1 MRCPNCDCQNPDA
14 AKFCDACGTPLP
26 LGCPACGAPNRTSAK
41 FCNACG
47 AALDQQTRPNVAPSN
62 ETDGPKPVDL
72 AFALGTAV
80 EPQAVPEGERK
91 MVTALFVDIIG
102 STELGQ
108 DLDPEEARAIIDPA
122 LALMIDAVRRYDG
135 YVVQSTGDGIFALF
149 GAPVAREDH
158 PQRTLYTAMRMQDE
172 IRRYSARLRAE
183 GRPPIQIR
191 AGANSGEVVVRTIK
205 TGATHTE
212 YTPIGHTVNLASRLQ
227 SLATAGSTVISDST
241 RKLVEG
247 YFALRPLG
255 PAHVKGISEPI
266 TVHEV
271 VGLGPLRTRLQRS
284 AGRGLSKFVGRERE
298 NEALKHAAAR
308 AQSGAGQI
316 VAVVA
321 EPGVG
326 KSRLFFEFKAEVQS
340 EWTVLEAFSISHGK
354 GSAYLPIVQLLHSYF
369 EIAGED
375 SVLARRE
382 KVAAK
387 IRALDPDLESG
398 LPYLHALLEI
408 ADDKD
413 RLAGMDAQLR
423 KSRTLDAV
431 ARLFLTE
438 SVDRPLLLMV
448 EDLHWLDDESQ
459 ALLDRVADLISGSRV
474 LLLVS
479 YRPEYAHRWGDK
491 AWCSRLRLE
500 SLSGDSADEMLS
512 TILGDSRA
520 LAPLKELIITT
531 TGGVPFFMEETV
543 QALFDEGALERQN
556 GTLKLIRPLGLLR
569 IPPTVQ
575 AILAAR
581 IDRLHN
587 DEKNLLQTLAI
598 LGREFVLSLA
608 RAVAGKSE
616 DELERLIAKLQLGEF
631 VYEQPSIADVEYTFK
646 HALTQEVAYNSVLLE
661 RRKQLHEHVGNA
673 IETIYTASLDD
684 HLAELAH
691 HFSRS
696 GNQVKAV
703 EYLQL
708 AGTQAMARGALPQ
721 AIRDFEHA
729 LGLLKAFPS
738 NPERDKLELQLLNPL
753 GTAYIA
759 ARGYA
764 APEVGPV
771 FVHARELC
779 ERIGQPTQL
788 FAVVWGNFAWHVVR
802 GEMGLSM
809 DIAREANELAER
821 FDDPGIWMEA
831 LFLLGVTLFYRGD
844 FIGALTQY
852 EKALSHYD
860 DRERTRLWALRVGE
874 DAGITHRCYL
884 SLALWQLGYPEQAL
898 RANQEMRRLARSI
911 EHPFSL
917 AYAQHHT
924 SWLYHQLG
932 LAAET
937 KAASEEGLQT
947 TSEQGFA
954 MFNATANLYQAAGV
968 LLEGRPNDALPLL
981 TRGLEAY
988 RATGAGLALPYY
1000 LSILGDAYIQAGRL
1014 DDARHPLED
1023 GLAIAERT
1031 DELCQKAELYRL
1043 KGELAL
1049 RTGSQNGDAEAH
1061 FRAAIGTARH
1071 QLSKAWELRA
1081 TTSLARLCKQQGRR
1095 DEARQ
1100 MLSDTYG
1107 WFTEGFDTPDLK
1119 AAKSLLDELD
1129 ALAV

>member
-1 MRCPNCDCQNPDA
+1 
-14 AKFCDACGTPLP
+14 
-26 LGCPACGAPNRTSAK
+26 
-41 FCNACG
+41 
-47 AALDQQTRPNVAPSN
+47 
-62 ETDGPKPVDL
+62 
-72 AFALGTAV
+72 
-80 EPQAVPEGERK
+80 

-122 LALMIDAVRRYDG
+122 LTLMIDAVRRYDG

-266 TVHEV
+266 NVHEV

-284 AGRGLSKFVGRERE
+284 AGRGLSKFVGRAKE
-298 NEALKHAAAR
+298 NEALKRAAAR
-308 AQSGAGQI
+308 AHSGAGQI

-326 KSRLFFEFKAEVQS
+326 KSRLFFQFKAEVQS
-340 EWTVLEAFSISHGK
+340 EWTVLEAFSLSHGK
-354 GSAYLPIVQLLHSYF
+354 SSAYLPIVELLHGYF
-369 EIAGED
+369 GIIGED
-375 SVLARRE
+375 NVVARRE
-382 KVAAK
+382 KVATK
-387 IRALDPDLESG
+387 IMALDPDLQSG

-408 ADDKD
+408 ADDKN
-413 RLAGMDAQLR
+413 RLVGMDAQLR

-431 ARLFLTE
+431 TSLLLAE
-438 SVDRPLLLMV
+438 AVNRPLLLMV

-459 ALLDRVADLISGSRV
+459 ALLDWLADFISGSRI

-491 AWCSRLRLE
+491 AWCTRLRLE
-500 SLSGDSADEMLS
+500 SLGGGNADEMLS
-512 TILGDSRA
+512 AILGDNRA
-520 LAPLKELIITT
+520 LAPLKELIVTT

-543 QALFDEGALERQN
+543 QALFDEGSLERQN
-556 GTLKLIRPLGLLR
+556 GTVNLVRPLDSLK

-616 DELERLIAKLQLGEF
+616 DELERLIGKLQLGEF
-631 VYEQPSIADVEYTFK
+631 VYEQPSIVDVEYTFK

-661 RRKQLHEHVGNA
+661 RRKQLHEHVGHA
-673 IETIYTASLDD
+673 IETVYTASLDD

-703 EYLQL
+703 EYLHL

-721 AIRDFEHA
+721 AVRDFEHA
-729 LGLLKAFPS
+729 LGLLKTFPS
-738 NPERDKLELQLLNPL
+738 GPDRDGLELQLLNPL

-759 ARGYA
+759 MRGYA
-764 APEVGPV
+764 APEVGPI
-771 FVHARELC
+771 FLRARELC
-779 ERIGQPTQL
+779 ERIGQSPQL
-788 FAVVWGNFAWHVVR
+788 FAVVWGNFAWRVVR

-809 DIAREANELAER
+809 GLAREAIELAER
-821 FDDPGIWMEA
+821 FEDPGIWMEA

-844 FIGALTQY
+844 FAGALAQY
-852 EKALSHYD
+852 EKALSCYD
-860 DRERTRLWALRVGE
+860 DRERTRMWASRVGE
-874 DAGITHRCYL
+874 DAGVTHRCYL
-884 SLALWQLGYPEQAL
+884 ALALWHLGYPEQAL
-898 RANQEMRRLARSI
+898 RAGQKMRELALSI
-911 EHPFSL
+911 GHPFSL
-917 AYAQHHT
+917 AYAQHHL
-924 SWLYHQLG
+924 SWLYHNLR
-932 LAAET
+932 LPAET
-937 KAASEEGLQT
+937 KAASDEGIQT
-947 TSEQGFA
+947 AAAQGFA
-954 MFNATANLYQAAGV
+954 MFHATGNLYKAAGV
-968 LLEGRPNDALPLL
+968 LLEGRPNEALPLL

-1000 LSILGDAYIQAGRL
+1000 LSILGDAYIQAGRPDEASDAL
-1014 DDARHPLED
+1014 DE
-1023 GLAIAERT
+1023 GLAIAEQS

-1049 RTGSQNGDAEAH
+1049 RTGSKNGDAEGH
-1061 FRAAIGTARH
+1061 FRRAIETARH

-1081 TTSLARLCKQQGRR
+1081 TTSLARFYQQTGRR

-1100 MLSDTYG
+1100 MLTDTYG
-1107 WFTEGFDTPDLK
+1107 RFTEGFDTPDLK
-1119 AAKSLLDELD
+1119 SAKALLVELS
-1129 ALAV
+1129 ALAG

>member
-1 MRCPNCDCQNPDA
+1 MRCQSCDCQNPDA

-26 LGCPACGAPNRTSAK
+26 LGCPACGAPNRTNAK

-47 AALDQQTRPNVAPSN
+47 VALDQHTQPKVAPSD
-62 ETDGPKPVDL
+62 EAAGAPPV

-122 LALMIDAVRRYDG
+122 LALMIEAVRRYDG

-205 TGATHTE
+205 TGATLTE

-266 TVHEV
+266 NVHEV

-284 AGRGLSKFVGRERE
+284 AGRGLSKFVGRAKE
-298 NEALKHAAAR
+298 NEALKRAASR
-308 AQSGAGQI
+308 AHSGAGQI

-340 EWTVLEAFSISHGK
+340 EWTVLEAFSLSHGK
-354 GSAYLPIVQLLHSYF
+354 GSAYLPIVELLQGYF
-369 EIAGED
+369 GIVGED
-375 SVLARRE
+375 SVVARRE
-382 KVAAK
+382 KVATK
-387 IRALDPDLESG
+387 IIGLDPDLESG

-408 ADDKD
+408 ADDKN
-413 RLAGMDAQLR
+413 RLVGMDAQLR

-431 ARLFLTE
+431 ANLFLAE
-438 SVDRPLLLMV
+438 AVNRPLLLMV

-459 ALLDRVADLISGSRV
+459 SLLDWLANSISGSRI

-491 AWCSRLRLE
+491 AWCTRLRLQ
-500 SLSGDSADEMLS
+500 SLGDGSADEMLS
-512 TILGDSRA
+512 AILGDNRA
-520 LAPLKELIITT
+520 LAPLKELIVST

-556 GTLKLIRPLGLLR
+556 GTVNLIRPLNSLR

-598 LGREFVLSLA
+598 LGREFVLNLA

-631 VYEQPSIADVEYTFK
+631 VYEQPSLVDIEYTFK

-661 RRKQLHEHVGNA
+661 RRKQLHGHVGHA

-684 HLAELAH
+684 HLTELAH

-696 GNQVKAV
+696 GNPVKAV

-738 NPERDKLELQLLNPL
+738 GSNREGLELQLLNPL

-759 ARGYA
+759 VRGYA
-764 APEVGPV
+764 APEVGPI
-771 FVHARELC
+771 FVRARELC
-779 ERIGQPTQL
+779 ERIGRPNQL
-788 FAVVWGNFAWHVVR
+788 FAVVWGNFAWRVVR

-809 DIAREANELAER
+809 DLAREAIDLAKR

-844 FIGALTQY
+844 FVGAVAQY
-852 EKALSHYD
+852 EKALSRYD
-860 DRERTRLWALRVGE
+860 DRERTRLWASRVGE
-874 DAGITHRCYL
+874 DAGVTHRCYL
-884 SLALWQLGYPEQAL
+884 ALALWHLGYPEQAL
-898 RANQEMRRLARSI
+898 RASRETRKLALSI
-911 EHPFSL
+911 DHPFSL
-917 AYAQHHT
+917 AYAQHHI
-924 SWLYHQLG
+924 SWLYHNLR
-932 LAAET
+932 LPAET
-937 KAASEEGLQT
+937 QAASEEGIQT
-947 TSEQGFA
+947 AAAHGFA
-954 MFNATANLYQAAGV
+954 MFHATGTLYKAAAV
-968 LLEGRPNDALPLL
+968 LLEAGPDEALPLL

-1000 LSILGDAYIQAGRL
+1000 LSILGDAYIQAGRP
-1014 DDARHPLED
+1014 DDARQALDE
-1023 GLAIAERT
+1023 GLAIAEQS
-1031 DELCQKAELYRL
+1031 DDLCQKAELYRL

-1049 RTGSQNGDAEAH
+1049 LTGAQNDDAKEH
-1061 FRAAIGTARH
+1061 FRRAIGTARH

-1081 TTSLARLCKQQGRR
+1081 TTSLARLYQQTGRG
-1095 DEARQ
+1095 DKAHQ

-1107 WFTEGFDTPDLK
+1107 RFTEGFDTPDVKCAK
-1119 AAKSLLDELD
+1119 ALLDELD
-1129 ALAV
+1129 ALPG

>member
-26 LGCPACGAPNRTSAK
+26 LGCPACGAPNRTTAK

-62 ETDGPKPVDL
+62 ETDGPKSVDL

-284 AGRGLSKFVGRERE
+284 AGRGLSKFVGREKE

-354 GSAYLPIVQLLHSYF
+354 GSAYLPIVQFLHSYF

-408 ADDKD
+408 
-413 RLAGMDAQLR
+413 
-423 KSRTLDAV
+423 
-431 ARLFLTE
+431 
-438 SVDRPLLLMV
+438 
-448 EDLHWLDDESQ
+448 
-459 ALLDRVADLISGSRV
+459 
-474 LLLVS
+474 
-479 YRPEYAHRWGDK
+479 
-491 AWCSRLRLE
+491 C
-500 SLSGDSADEMLS
+500 
-512 TILGDSRA
+512 
-520 LAPLKELIITT
+520 
-531 TGGVPFFMEETV
+531 
-543 QALFDEGALERQN
+543 
-556 GTLKLIRPLGLLR
+556 
-569 IPPTVQ
+569 
-575 AILAAR
+575 
-581 IDRLHN
+581 
-587 DEKNLLQTLAI
+587 
-598 LGREFVLSLA
+598 
-608 RAVAGKSE
+608 
-616 DELERLIAKLQLGEF
+616 
-631 VYEQPSIADVEYTFK
+631 
-646 HALTQEVAYNSVLLE
+646 
-661 RRKQLHEHVGNA
+661 RR
-673 IETIYTASLDD
+673 
-684 HLAELAH
+684 
-691 HFSRS
+691 
-696 GNQVKAV
+696 
-703 EYLQL
+703 
-708 AGTQAMARGALPQ
+708 
-721 AIRDFEHA
+721 
-729 LGLLKAFPS
+729 
-738 NPERDKLELQLLNPL
+738 
-753 GTAYIA
+753 
-759 ARGYA
+759 
-764 APEVGPV
+764 
-771 FVHARELC
+771 
-779 ERIGQPTQL
+779 
-788 FAVVWGNFAWHVVR
+788 
-802 GEMGLSM
+802 
-809 DIAREANELAER
+809 
-821 FDDPGIWMEA
+821 
-831 LFLLGVTLFYRGD
+831 
-844 FIGALTQY
+844 
-852 EKALSHYD
+852 
-860 DRERTRLWALRVGE
+860 
-874 DAGITHRCYL
+874 
-884 SLALWQLGYPEQAL
+884 
-898 RANQEMRRLARSI
+898 
-911 EHPFSL
+911 
-917 AYAQHHT
+917 
-924 SWLYHQLG
+924 
-932 LAAET
+932 
-937 KAASEEGLQT
+937 
-947 TSEQGFA
+947 
-954 MFNATANLYQAAGV
+954 
-968 LLEGRPNDALPLL
+968 
-981 TRGLEAY
+981 
-988 RATGAGLALPYY
+988 
-1000 LSILGDAYIQAGRL
+1000 
-1014 DDARHPLED
+1014 
-1023 GLAIAERT
+1023 
-1031 DELCQKAELYRL
+1031 
-1043 KGELAL
+1043 
-1049 RTGSQNGDAEAH
+1049 
-1061 FRAAIGTARH
+1061 
-1071 QLSKAWELRA
+1071 
-1081 TTSLARLCKQQGRR
+1081 
-1095 DEARQ
+1095 
-1100 MLSDTYG
+1100 
-1107 WFTEGFDTPDLK
+1107 
-1119 AAKSLLDELD
+1119 
-1129 ALAV
+1129 